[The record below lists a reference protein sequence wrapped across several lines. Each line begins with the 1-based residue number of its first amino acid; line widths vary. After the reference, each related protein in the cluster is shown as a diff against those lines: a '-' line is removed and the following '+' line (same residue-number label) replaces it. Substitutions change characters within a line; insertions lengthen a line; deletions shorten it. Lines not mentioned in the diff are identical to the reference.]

1 MLLSE
6 EKISLLKP
14 NKLINFV
21 IMLTAENFPHDW
33 YCQNLLV
40 HGVHAV
46 GEGEVDV
53 VECKK
58 HELNLCT
65 VLHGD
70 REHESIKSIDS
81 LTHPEHACLDLAIQ
95 PSSYT
100 CTYIPCHAYPVCL
113 YRNVPLCLQTPRVT
127 VSRVSKHRLE
137 SVGIIRMLR
146 RRGCGTCWSTA

>member
-65 VLHGD
+65 VLSSPGLAQPRPIFIND
-70 REHESIKSIDS
+70 ALL
-81 LTHPEHACLDLAIQ
+81 LTDPGS
-95 PSSYT
+95 P
-100 CTYIPCHAYPVCL
+100 
-113 YRNVPLCLQTPRVT
+113 
-127 VSRVSKHRLE
+127 
-137 SVGIIRMLR
+137 
-146 RRGCGTCWSTA
+146 